1 MLLLHEILSLPLTTQ
16 FESLRSVIIKHTSK
30 IDKLRDK
37 VGKLLVNHSR
47 FSCELQDWKQDLQS
61 HTNDVIDE
69 VQIQDHEFC
78 DENTDWIPIN
88 YKPPKCH
95 RLSFGRKKPVHQ
107 VCSLHKSWQI
117 HECNKFGKQEHE
129 LKKELQDL
137 SSKARFFTKEHER
150 LTKKLS
156 LIQVRGDFPDLIASV
171 QRELSANITEN
182 AWNEKEINRVQQQL
196 NALQCKPHVS
206 HIERAF
212 IALATDHLL
221 ANISTSQ
228 INSAESRDL
237 EEQAKIVTEQ
247 IEIPTLPQETVE
259 PNTITM
265 EETLLPRSP
274 LPNVNTM
281 TDISIQNELLED
293 QRRHD
298 RASAQ
303 LHDELRQAQH
313 DITLIITQ
321 LHQECQFHD
330 EARAEFELE
339 RSRFLQHHEQLQRT
353 IDATLH
359 RQENLEEALDS
370 LQENQLESSLS
381 APSITSPMKKLLE
394 TYHEL
399 DEDSKKALLTSA
411 ITSNNTDLQWAILQ
425 LRDSKKNNNNSS
437 AQA

>member
-1 MLLLHEILSLPLTTQ
+1 MDRLPQDVLNYNFMLLLHEILSLPLPTQ
-16 FESLRSVIIKHTSK
+16 FESLRSAIIKHISK

-129 LKKELQDL
+129 LEKELQDL

-171 QRELSANITEN
+171 QRE
-182 AWNEKEINRVQQQL
+182 
-196 NALQCKPHVS
+196 
-206 HIERAF
+206 F
-212 IALATDHLL
+212 
-221 ANISTSQ
+221 
-228 INSAESRDL
+228 NSAESRDL

-259 PNTITM
+259 PNTITT

-303 LHDELRQAQH
+303 LRDELRQAQH
-313 DITLIITQ
+313 DITLIMTQ
-321 LHQECQFHD
+321 LHQERQFHD
-330 EARAEFELE
+330 DARAEFELE